1 MPLREFA
8 GLISKHFTDMEM
20 VDTRKDKKPYVGL
33 HSILG
38 NVTLG
43 GKSSDATPNLPDAV
57 VRSNISRVAV
67 SGFSLSSMYSSHTCR
82 TIRQYSACCYHQGIS
97 QQTKRK

>member
-1 MPLREFA
+1 MPLRDVA

-20 VDTRKDKKPYVGL
+20 VDTRKDKKPYLGL

-43 GKSSDATPNLPDAV
+43 GKSSDATPKP
-57 VRSNISRVAV
+57 S
-67 SGFSLSSMYSSHTCR
+67 
-82 TIRQYSACCYHQGIS
+82 
-97 QQTKRK
+97 

>member
-20 VDTRKDKKPYVGL
+20 VDTRKDKKPYVGM

-43 GKSSDATPNLPDAV
+43 ESQVMRLPT
-57 VRSNISRVAV
+57 
-67 SGFSLSSMYSSHTCR
+67 FLMLW
-82 TIRQYSACCYHQGIS
+82 
-97 QQTKRK
+97 